1 MELQHPSVRWLFKVP
16 MRQRWSGGCVGR
28 GNLRTVVRGAR
39 CRERK
44 RMEKKEPRGGG
55 RWMGTGS
62 AWPQV
67 MAGLDR
73 DQVEE
78 IYIQKKKKEKKR
90 NVITSL
96 PGLPFCGPPK
106 CFVHPQNQPRL
117 PAAVAGPRAGQLR
130 GAGRAQLIKNGN
142 ERRGP
147 RAAVALQRCKLQE
160 GFIGSFSFSGESP
173 SARGHRPRR
182 TGSPCLPRCS
192 LPAAGRG
199 FCLSSA

>member
-1 MELQHPSVRWLFKVP
+1 
-16 MRQRWSGGCVGR
+16 
-28 GNLRTVVRGAR
+28 
-39 CRERK
+39 
-44 RMEKKEPRGGG
+44 MEKKEPRGGG

-160 GFIGSFSFSGESP
+160 GFIGSFSFSGVPISP
-173 SARGHRPRR
+173 RPPASQD
-182 TGSPCLPRCS
+182 GQP
-192 LPAAGRG
+192 LPAPLQPPGSWKRFLSF
-199 FCLSSA
+199 FCLKQPPEQQGKGGRRKARRK